1 MTFDSEA
8 PAGGVDGHEVTM
20 RYGKNNEG
28 QWKYDETSGKYLRF
42 IDSLDA
48 NNQMMMIP
56 LVDRVNGNQLTFT
69 NVVIAFAQTETLN
82 SIDTMHEIHIAGAK
96 GRALIFRDGM
106 MYEGIWKGVYD
117 TPITFYDKDGNV
129 IPLKPGTTW
138 IHFTG
143 ATSRVVEDPAGVWKV
158 TNYTP

>member
-1 MTFDSEA
+1 
-8 PAGGVDGHEVTM
+8 M

-28 QWKYDETSGKYLRF
+28 QWKYDEATGKYLRF

-48 NNQMMMIP
+48 NNQMSMIP
-56 LVDRVNGNQLTFT
+56 LVDRVNGNQLAFT
-69 NVVIAFAQTETLN
+69 NVIIAFAQIETLN
-82 SIDTMHEIHIAGAK
+82 TGDTMHEIRVAGAK
-96 GRALIFRDGM
+96 GRALIFRDGQV
-106 MYEGIWKGVYD
+106 YDGVWKGVYD

-129 IPLKPGTTW
+129 IPLKPGNTW

-143 ATSRVVEDPAGVWKV
+143 ASSKVVEDPAGVWKV